1 MMVGKDEAKWMVA
14 MFFCCFFSIQSLSGL
29 RLLVSDNCNTDDMI
43 LQIPTAHKTQT
54 THQTILSP
62 IHVSFGLSGNHTG
75 FLSEFE
81 VALKSVLLHA
91 PLERSLHIHI
101 LADQYAYSILHSIFN
116 RIELIST
123 WTTRNPIE
131 IHIYDVSPAEEWLEE
146 KIVTTMSKG
155 LKDDKFTVDYATGVH
170 TIGCFYRLIAHKFL
184 PSNVKQLL
192 YMDTD
197 VVIMTNLEELWKE
210 VESSTDSLFHWGI
223 GMCSGFIVLNVQ
235 HMEEIWSL
243 AQSTNMRHV
252 VKTYNQKQPADQLIF
267 KSVNVTYP
275 NEVNILS
282 DGWDMSVTL
291 RWQKR
296 HLPYA
301 EKYPNVGMLH
311 FNGGLSSKEAYFTKT
326 GQDDWMVKFH
336 DTWGIANYTV
346 KLPWSWARYQSKSLI
361 RSGMDGHLIQ
371 IHWNSSD
378 VKDFTN
384 TD

>member
-1 MMVGKDEAKWMVA
+1 MVMVGKDKAKWLVV
-14 MFFCCFFSIQSLSGL
+14 MFLCCFLAIQSLSGL
-29 RLLVSDNCNTDDMI
+29 RLLVPINCNTDDMT
-43 LQIPTAHKTQT
+43 LQIPTNTHTQT
-54 THQTILSP
+54 TLDP

-81 VALKSVLLHA
+81 VALKSVLLNA
-91 PLERSLHIHI
+91 PLERSLHVHI
-101 LADQYAYSILHSIFN
+101 LADEYAYSSLHSIFN
-116 RIELIST
+116 RIELST
-123 WTTRNPIE
+123 WITRNQIE
-131 IHIYDVSPAEEWLEE
+131 IHIYDVSPAEKWLEE

-184 PSNVKQLL
+184 PSTVKHLL

-210 VESSTDSLFHWGI
+210 VESSPNSLFHWGK
-223 GMCSGFIVLNVQ
+223 GMCSGFIVLNVPR
-235 HMEEIWSL
+235 MEEIWSL
-243 AQSTNMRHV
+243 AQETNMRHV
-252 VKTYNQKQPADQLIF
+252 VVKYNQKQPADQLIF

-275 NEVNILS
+275 NEVHILPE
-282 DGWDMSVTL
+282 GWDMSVTL

-336 DTWGIANYTV
+336 ETWGIANYTV

-371 IHWNSSD
+371 IQWNSSD
-378 VKDFTN
+378 FIDFTS
-384 TD
+384 TG